1 MSPKEK
7 NVMGSKRNRNGLSG
21 LLVAKNR
28 LKNLAKRRSK
38 GTAGNGLNL
47 KGKQNTWVMNL

>member
-7 NVMGSKRNRNGLSG
+7 NVMGSKRSRNVLSG

-28 LKNLAKRRSK
+28 QKNLVKRRSK